1 MYAERFQTFSGLISR
16 AEKALQRAK
25 AENVRGYGL
34 RSVHV
39 SCLLALYE
47 HEEGLTGTELAAVCG
62 VDRAQISRVASELT
76 GMGLICEAAP
86 GPRRRYRGALT
97 LTEEG
102 RAAAAEMSD
111 IVDEKLQRVSGD
123 IPREDIA
130 AFYRVLSTIV
140 ERLEAL

>member
-1 MYAERFQTFSGLISR
+1 MYSERFREFSGLISR

-25 AENVRGYGL
+25 TENVRGYGL
-34 RSVHV
+34 RGVHV

-47 HEEGLTGTELAAVCG
+47 HEEGLTATELAAVCG
-62 VDRAQISRVASELT
+62 VDRAQVSRVASELT
-76 GMGLICEAAP
+76 GMGLVREASP
-86 GPRRRYRGALT
+86 GPKRRSRGALA

-102 RAAAAEMSD
+102 RAAASEMSG

-123 IPREDIA
+123 IPPEELA
-130 AFYRVLSTIV
+130 AFYRVLRIIV

>member
-1 MYAERFQTFSGLISR
+1 MPRDFRRSAAIISR

-62 VDRAQISRVASELT
+62 VDRAQISRVATELT